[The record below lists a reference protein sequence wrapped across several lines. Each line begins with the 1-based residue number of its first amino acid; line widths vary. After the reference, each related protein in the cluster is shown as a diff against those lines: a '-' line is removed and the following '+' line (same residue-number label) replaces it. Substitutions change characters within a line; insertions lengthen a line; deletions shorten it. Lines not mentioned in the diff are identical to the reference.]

1 MSRPPDCTRRPLPR
15 VGCWRLHAVAA
26 LLTLLPRPLAAQV
39 VVPGTGQKVAQ
50 VGDDFE
56 DPKWSYIFN
65 LPKSSEENDK
75 QQRLP
80 GGLSRNGRWF
90 EGAKRG
96 QPDVIERVATPEGG
110 LPESQGSLL
119 LRSQQT
125 GVPGQYSGHFQQDDL
140 ILDASRMGGGISV
153 ARSPSCVVR
162 VYLPPW
168 DQWERRFGPSFGI
181 RAGCQAYQTK
191 QTGRLFRGSRTSLEP
206 YWPGFFVQFVP
217 GDGKDKKDYAY
228 LTLRAGP
235 QGQDLTGPKITE
247 PGWWTFGMSFSLNGE
262 VHYFL
267 PCRRGGPDRGRSR
280 DVAKPVWT
288 ALREIRHAVLQ
299 RGQRRQRR
307 LVDAL
312 DHRRSHAVR
321 GWPASRRRWAD
332 DAGSIATGLSISIDA
347 RMAAPANVQGLS
359 ASFAAIRR
367 TPWPS
372 PPRARVVAS
381 PGR

>member
-1 MSRPPDCTRRPLPR
+1 M
-15 VGCWRLHAVAA
+15 AA

-262 VHYFL
+262 VHYF
-267 PCRRGGPDRGRSR
+267 CHAG
-280 DVAKPVWT
+280 VADLT
-288 ALREIRHAVLQ
+288 AADHVMSQSPYGLRCEKFDTLFF
-299 RGQRRQRR
+299 
-307 LVDAL
+307 
-312 DHRRSHAVR
+312 
-321 GWPASRRRWAD
+321 
-332 DAGSIATGLSISIDA
+332 
-347 RMAAPANVQGLS
+347 NVVSGDNGDWS
-359 ASFAAIRR
+359 
-367 TPWPS
+367 TPWIIDDPTLYVDGRQAAVAG
-372 PPRARVVAS
+372 PTTRAR
-381 PGR
+381 